1 MGLIVADGSLGAQ
14 GDAHAVSTSHPL
26 RPILYLVFS
35 LKIAVAAVLLASVA
49 LAPPVAAEGSY
60 LASN

>member
-1 MGLIVADGSLGAQ
+1 MTLIEANGGITARAGAVA
-14 GDAHAVSTSHPL
+14 HPL

-60 LASN
+60 LAAN

>member
-1 MGLIVADGSLGAQ
+1 MALIDENGAMTAREVAIA
-14 GDAHAVSTSHPL
+14 HPL

-35 LKIAVAAVLLASVA
+35 LKIAVAAVLLASVT

-60 LASN
+60 MAAN